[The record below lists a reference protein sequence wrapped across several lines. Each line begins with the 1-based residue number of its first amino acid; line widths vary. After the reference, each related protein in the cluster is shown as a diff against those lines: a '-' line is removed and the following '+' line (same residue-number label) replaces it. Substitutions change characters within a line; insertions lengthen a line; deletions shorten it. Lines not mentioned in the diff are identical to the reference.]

1 MELLFKGANEFLKL
15 VLDRRNK
22 KAQISTS
29 NTHYQLTPISWTN
42 LFDKGKERIQEK
54 ITDKLDDEKFRAV
67 IIMSMAKQGYLEV
80 KNGNTTKNN

>member
-15 VLDRRNK
+15 VLDRKNK

-29 NTHYQLTPISWTN
+29 NTHYQLTPISWTQ

-54 ITDKLDDEKFRAV
+54 ITDKLDDEKFKAV
-67 IIMSMAKQGYLEV
+67 IIKSMANLGYLEV
-80 KNGNTTKNN
+80 KNDTTKNS